1 MNQTIVFEYPPIF
14 DRILEVFPKAKEPGV
29 LFAFGDRIF
38 NPSKA
43 VIPAELLEHENVHG
57 VRQIQMLGGVTE
69 WWEQYLDSPKF
80 RLAEEVQ
87 AHWAEYHVLATLGN
101 RHDRKAALKQTAI
114 RLASPLYGRM
124 IGPNR
129 ARELLLEVEREYK
142 RLARNN
148 NPMFFDEESTDVDQ

>member
-1 MNQTIVFEYPPIF
+1 VNQTIVFDYPPMF
-14 DRILEVFPKAKEPGV
+14 DEIDAVFHVKGKPVIYAW
-29 LFAFGDRIF
+29 GDKIF
-38 NPSKA
+38 NPQRI
-43 VIPAELLEHENVHG
+43 VIGAELLAHEEVHG
-57 VRQIQMLGGVTE
+57 VRQLKMLGGVTD
-69 WWEQYLDSPKF
+69 WWKRYLDSPKF
-80 RLAEEVQ
+80 RLDEEVQ
-87 AHWAEYHVLATLGN
+87 AHWAEYHVLATMGN
-101 RHDRKAALKQTAI
+101 RHQRKAALKQTAV